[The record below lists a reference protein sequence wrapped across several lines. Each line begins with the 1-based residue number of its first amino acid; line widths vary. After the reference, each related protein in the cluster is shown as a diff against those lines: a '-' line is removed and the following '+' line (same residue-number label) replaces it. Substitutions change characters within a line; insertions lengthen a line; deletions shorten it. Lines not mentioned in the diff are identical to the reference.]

1 VLTTPRQSRG
11 RAVLV
16 LTTPRQSRGRA
27 VTFSTAG
34 QLRRY
39 PVPVV
44 DDARVPVAIR
54 ITRPYSSADEFL
66 QRELESLTRTTLSL
80 PGAQPRPQG
89 VVLRFEV
96 TLAGGEPLL
105 RGEGRVVAFRPLT
118 PGQDSGLTL
127 RFTRLDARSK
137 ALVDRA
143 VAMREARA
151 KPSQR
156 PSGPAPESVRKAPAA
171 PDGTSPA
178 SPERGQDV
186 DGTSAAL
193 PRRGQDVDGT
203 SAALPRRG
211 QDVEAAAPPPEAP
224 RRSTSPPRRSAVP
237 PPLPRRSQ
245 LPGPLAVPEPVA
257 IQEVPSSPA
266 VLAKGAES
274 APLPA
279 SSSRVSRP
287 PASASGSLPIQSES
301 RRTELLD
308 RLRQRAKTL
317 TPEAIES
324 LLASRR
330 AQRT

>member
-1 VLTTPRQSRG
+1 VL
-11 RAVLV
+11 
-16 LTTPRQSRGRA
+16 
-27 VTFSTAG
+27 
-34 QLRRY
+34 
-39 PVPVV
+39 VV

-54 ITRPYSSADEFL
+54 ITRPYTSADEFL

-143 VAMREARA
+143 AAMREARA
-151 KPSQR
+151 KPSLR
-156 PSGPAPESVRKAPAA
+156 PSRPAPESVRKAPAA

-178 SPERGQDV
+178 SPEHGQDV
-186 DGTSAAL
+186 DGTSAPL
-193 PRRGQDVDGT
+193 PQHGQDAQPV
-203 SAALPRRG
+203 
-211 QDVEAAAPPPEAP
+211 APPPEVP
-224 RRSTSPPRRSAVP
+224 RPASSPPQALRPASSPPQVPRPASSPPQVPRPASSPPRRSAVP
-237 PPLPRRSQ
+237 PPLPRRSAS
-245 LPGPLAVPEPVA
+245 PGPLTLPEALA
-257 IQEVPSSPA
+257 IQEVEPSSPPIS
-266 VLAKGAES
+266 AKGAGR
-274 APLPA
+274 APA

-287 PASASGSLPIQSES
+287 PASASRSLPIQSES
-301 RRTELLD
+301 RRAELLD

-317 TPEAIES
+317 TPAAIES

>member
-1 VLTTPRQSRG
+1 VL
-11 RAVLV
+11 
-16 LTTPRQSRGRA
+16 
-27 VTFSTAG
+27 
-34 QLRRY
+34 
-39 PVPVV
+39 VV

-54 ITRPYSSADEFL
+54 ITRPYTSADEFL

-143 VAMREARA
+143 AAMREARA
-151 KPSQR
+151 KPSLR
-156 PSGPAPESVRKAPAA
+156 PSRPAPESVRKAPAA

-178 SPERGQDV
+178 SPEHGQDVDGTSAPLPQHGQDV

-193 PRRGQDVDGT
+193 PRRGQDAQPV
-203 SAALPRRG
+203 
-211 QDVEAAAPPPEAP
+211 APPPGVP
-224 RRSTSPPRRSAVP
+224 RPASSPPQALRPASSPPQVPRPASSPPQVPRPASSPPRRSAVP
-237 PPLPRRSQ
+237 PPLPRRSAS
-245 LPGPLAVPEPVA
+245 PGPLTLPEALA
-257 IQEVPSSPA
+257 IQEVEPSSPPIS
-266 VLAKGAES
+266 AKGAGR
-274 APLPA
+274 APA

-287 PASASGSLPIQSES
+287 PASASRSLPIQSES
-301 RRTELLD
+301 RRAELLD

-317 TPEAIES
+317 TPAAIES